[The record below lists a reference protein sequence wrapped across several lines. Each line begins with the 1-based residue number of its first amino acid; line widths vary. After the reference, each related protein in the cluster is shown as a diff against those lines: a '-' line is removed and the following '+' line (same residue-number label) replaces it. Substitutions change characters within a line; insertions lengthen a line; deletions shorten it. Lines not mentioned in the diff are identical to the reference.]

1 MNQVQLNEFG
11 LAESL
16 ASILSQISALASV
29 AHFTATSTSNSVYA
43 QELAQ
48 LLITT
53 KKLAEEGE
61 IYRAEWAKI
70 TPRHQGVRGLK

>member
-1 MNQVQLNEFG
+1 MNRLQMNEIG

-16 ASILSQISALASV
+16 ASVLSQISALASV
-29 AHFTATSTSNSVYA
+29 AHFTATSTSNSVYS

-53 KKLAEEGE
+53 KKLAEEAE
-61 IYRAEWAKI
+61 IYRAEWAGI
-70 TPRHQGVRGLK
+70 TPRYQDVRGLK